1 MKNLILISFISI
13 SIFLLESCGKSKD
26 NQVKDPA
33 IELSELRKLVGEY
46 NLRIRD
52 LEKQISNAD
61 TTQSKK
67 SKAKLVG
74 LDTLKKQN
82 FNEYIDVQGVVDAKL
97 NVLVAPQMP
106 AVVTSILVKEGDY
119 VTKGKV
125 MAILDG
131 STIRQGM
138 QEVKT
143 GLEMANT
150 MYLKQKS
157 LWEQNIGSEAQYL
170 QAKNQKDQLEEK
182 LKSIQTQLNM
192 TYIKAPINGTVDE
205 VKVKIGE
212 IAAPGFAGI
221 RLVNNHELTVRA
233 KISDLYSA
241 KMHKG
246 DKVLLYFPD
255 FEKELNS
262 KIDFIGQTVSM
273 NNRTI
278 MVESNLPPNK
288 LPIKTN
294 QLVKLKINN
303 GTQQNVLVVPT
314 NIIQKSINGEDY
326 ILVADEKDGQL
337 VAKKHIVKT
346 GSQYNGQSVILS
358 GLQEGDRLITV
369 GYSELVDGQ
378 MIQN

>member
-170 QAKNQKDQLEEK
+170 QAK
-182 LKSIQTQLNM
+182 
-192 TYIKAPINGTVDE
+192 IK
-205 VKVKIGE
+205 KI
-212 IAAPGFAGI
+212 
-221 RLVNNHELTVRA
+221 
-233 KISDLYSA
+233 
-241 KMHKG
+241 
-246 DKVLLYFPD
+246 
-255 FEKELNS
+255 NS
-262 KIDFIGQTVSM
+262 KR
-273 NNRTI
+273 N
-278 MVESNLPPNK
+278 
-288 LPIKTN
+288 
-294 QLVKLKINN
+294 
-303 GTQQNVLVVPT
+303 
-314 NIIQKSINGEDY
+314 
-326 ILVADEKDGQL
+326 
-337 VAKKHIVKT
+337 
-346 GSQYNGQSVILS
+346 
-358 GLQEGDRLITV
+358 
-369 GYSELVDGQ
+369 
-378 MIQN
+378 

>member
-1 MKNLILISFISI
+1 MGAKHWVRSPISS
-13 SIFLLESCGKSKD
+13 G
-26 NQVKDPA
+26 
-33 IELSELRKLVGEY
+33 
-46 NLRIRD
+46 
-52 LEKQISNAD
+52 
-61 TTQSKK
+61 
-67 SKAKLVG
+67 
-74 LDTLKKQN
+74 
-82 FNEYIDVQGVVDAKL
+82 
-97 NVLVAPQMP
+97 
-106 AVVTSILVKEGDY
+106 
-119 VTKGKV
+119 
-125 MAILDG
+125 
-131 STIRQGM
+131 
-138 QEVKT
+138 
-143 GLEMANT
+143 
-150 MYLKQKS
+150 
-157 LWEQNIGSEAQYL
+157 
-170 QAKNQKDQLEEK
+170 KNQKDQLEEK

-303 GTQQNVLVVPT
+303 GTQKNVLVVPT

-337 VAKKHIVKT
+337 IAKKHIVKT

>member
-33 IELSELRKLVGEY
+33 IELSELRKLVGVY
-46 NLRIRD
+46 NLRIGD
-52 LEKQISNAD
+52 LDVQISNND

-288 LPIKTN
+288 LPK
-294 QLVKLKINN
+294 
-303 GTQQNVLVVPT
+303 
-314 NIIQKSINGEDY
+314 
-326 ILVADEKDGQL
+326 
-337 VAKKHIVKT
+337 
-346 GSQYNGQSVILS
+346 
-358 GLQEGDRLITV
+358 
-369 GYSELVDGQ
+369 
-378 MIQN
+378 